1 MNLMEVCPEHVRE
14 TGRQSSDMK
23 GNGFVSRKERDVS
36 LYTTFFLSVEEF
48 TKFHTRLSQR
58 AQ

>member
-23 GNGFVSRKERDVS
+23 GNGLFLERREM
-36 LYTTFFLSVEEF
+36 FLSSPLF
-48 TKFHTRLSQR
+48 FSL
-58 AQ
+58 